1 MYDKYLI
8 VGEEFRNVT
17 ADGKVIGF
25 QLGMRL
31 PYYRGVVLSLI
42 GNTDLTV
49 DGETFLPE
57 QMSVKLHGKEYNLTD
72 LENEAVAKWEFGEIG
87 ILTVRKPGGLKPG
100 KHTVELAQ
108 HMKISYV
115 PFGFRG
121 HDRKELTLVD

>member
-8 VGEEFRNVT
+8 VSEEFKNVVVN
-17 ADGKVIGF
+17 GEVIGF

-49 DGETFLPE
+49 DGETISPE
-57 QMSVKLHGKEYNLTD
+57 QMSVTLHGNVYKLSE
-72 LENEAVAKWEFGEIG
+72 LENEPVAKWEFGEIG

-100 KHTVELAQ
+100 KHTVELGQ

-121 HDRKELTLVD
+121 HDIKELILAG

>member
-8 VGEEFRNVT
+8 VGEEFKNVV
-17 ADGKVIGF
+17 ANGKVTGF

-49 DGETFLPE
+49 DGETFSPE
-57 QMSVKLHGKEYNLTD
+57 QMSVTLHGKEYNLTD
-72 LENEAVAKWEFGEIG
+72 LENEPVAKWEFGEIG
-87 ILTVRKPGGLKPG
+87 ILTVMKPGGLKPG

-121 HDRKELTLVD
+121 QDSKVLTLVE